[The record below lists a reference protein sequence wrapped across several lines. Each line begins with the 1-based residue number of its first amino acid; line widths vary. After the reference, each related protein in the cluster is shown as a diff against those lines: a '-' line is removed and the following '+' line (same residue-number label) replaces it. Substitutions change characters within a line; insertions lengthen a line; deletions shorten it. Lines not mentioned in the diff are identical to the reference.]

1 MQLNQHACLH
11 YVTQTLPRKCCVASL
26 ASPYS
31 SLAAGQICIG
41 LEIILF
47 QMSWCLLLISVM
59 HACGQLA
66 VHVHAATL
74 TLGKQ

>member
-1 MQLNQHACLH
+1 M
-11 YVTQTLPRKCCVASL
+11 
-26 ASPYS
+26 
-31 SLAAGQICIG
+31 GQNCIG
-41 LEIILF
+41 LKIISFL

-59 HACGQLA
+59 YACGQLA